1 MTLQTSKNE
10 GEIMYHRIL
19 MGAAAGVLFIGSAA
33 QADETLKWRTVQHL
47 GSMQTLPVDNGH
59 TLGLYRLPGIVFF
72 QDGSTGTSIVFGT
85 SDIANGS
92 GPVSGYSTVT
102 FNDGSELALTFT
114 GQAGK
119 GGAFIVLGGKGRFAG
134 AKGDGTWDTNAT
146 TVVARPG
153 ANTDSINYLDAVIN
167 IKK

>member
-1 MTLQTSKNE
+1 MRRIILACALAGILGVPSK
-10 GEIMYHRIL
+10 
-19 MGAAAGVLFIGSAA
+19 
-33 QADETLKWRTVQHL
+33 ADETLKWRTVQHI
-47 GSMQTLPVDNGH
+47 GSIQTLPVDNGH
-59 TLGLYRLPGIVFF
+59 TLGLFRLPGIVFF
-72 QDGSTGTSIVFGT
+72 PDGSTGVSIVFGT

-119 GGAFIVLGGKGRFAG
+119 GGAFIVIGGKGRFAG
-134 AKGDGTWDTNAT
+134 AKGEGTWDTNAT
-146 TVVARPG
+146 TVVAKPG
-153 ANTDSINYLDAVIN
+153 ANTDSINYVDSVIN